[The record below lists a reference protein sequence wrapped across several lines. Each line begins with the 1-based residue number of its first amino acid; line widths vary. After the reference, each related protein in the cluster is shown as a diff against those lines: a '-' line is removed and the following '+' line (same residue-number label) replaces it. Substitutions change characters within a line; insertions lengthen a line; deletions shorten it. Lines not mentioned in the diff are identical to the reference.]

1 MKKGFTLISKACDRE
16 LGFTLIELLVVIS
29 IIGVVL
35 GLSVFGLAGA
45 RKSAR
50 DAKRKSDLESIRS
63 ALEIYRADCNAYPVV
78 LSFPLTGDD
87 STSSCDST
95 NVYLEDEPTDPT
107 APGRAYV
114 YYSDGTTYE
123 LCAALEGGAE
133 AEVETIT
140 CGPTAACGQEP
151 CNYQVTNP

>member
-1 MKKGFTLISKACDRE
+1 MRKGFTLRSKACNGE

-45 RKSAR
+45 RKNAR

-63 ALEIYRADCNAYPVV
+63 ALEIYRADCDTYPLV
-78 LSFPLTGDD
+78 LAFPLTGDD
-87 STSSCDST
+87 STSGCDSA

-107 APGRAYV
+107 TPERAYV
-114 YYSDGTTYE
+114 YYSDGAIYE
-123 LCAALEGGAE
+123 LCAALEGGTE
-133 AEVETIT
+133 AETVT
-140 CGPTAACGQEP
+140 CGPTTACGQEP